1 MLAVALI
8 CLCSTLMAFPLVHGR
23 FLVTD
28 ISTMAPFGPG
38 AKSLSWPFSTIYG
51 LHLNSIFSPGNRP
64 MIAFS
69 SVTQSTLCNPWTSA
83 HQASLCISNSWTLV
97 KLMSIKSLMPSN
109 HVILCR
115 PLLFLPSIF
124 LSIWV
129 FSDESVLSVRWPK
142 YWNFSFSISPSSEHS
157 GLISFRIDWIDLLPI
172 PRTLKVFSHTMVQKH
187 QIFGAKLSWW
197 SNFHIHT
204 WLLEKP

>member
-8 CLCSTLMAFPLVHGR
+8 CLCSTFMAFVHGIRKTSGHSHIHQAFLWAWSQILESTFLQHLR
-23 FLVTD
+23 FT
-28 ISTMAPFGPG
+28 A
-38 AKSLSWPFSTIYG
+38 
-51 LHLNSIFSPGNRP
+51 NSIFSPGNRP